1 MSPAPATPLIE
12 LRCQSHTYPD
22 GTVGM
27 HDVEFDVYPDEIV
40 AIVGGNGA
48 GKSTCLEHLNA
59 TLVPDDGHL
68 VVEGVEITA
77 DNREYARSAVG
88 FVFQDPDTQLVA
100 PTVLDDVT
108 FGLHNRG
115 VTGTAAIDRARE
127 ALESVGADHLEDRV
141 PHYLSGGEK
150 RLVGLAGVL
159 VLEPSAIVLDEP
171 FAGLDPERS
180 ATIARRLEA
189 IRADGISVVF
199 STHDLDAAATLA
211 DRVCVMSDGNNIGG
225 GTPREVFY
233 DEDLLARA
241 NLTPPTA
248 VRVAGELGLATIDRP
263 PVTEGELVAAIG
275 DRRSTDLPVD
285 GSTT

>member
-1 MSPAPATPLIE
+1 
-12 LRCQSHTYPD
+12 
-22 GTVGM
+22 
-27 HDVEFDVYPDEIV
+27 
-40 AIVGGNGA
+40 
-48 GKSTCLEHLNA
+48 
-59 TLVPDDGHL
+59 
-68 VVEGVEITA
+68 
-77 DNREYARSAVG
+77 
-88 FVFQDPDTQLVA
+88 
-100 PTVLDDVT
+100 
-108 FGLHNRG
+108 
-115 VTGTAAIDRARE
+115 
-127 ALESVGADHLEDRV
+127 
-141 PHYLSGGEK
+141 
-150 RLVGLAGVL
+150 VL